1 MVYTKYEAKH
11 MSNFY
16 IKNKEGKF
24 LPIELNSIIN
34 KDLDNRL
41 IIVRVGTDK
50 HPASMSDLDV
60 TEESF
65 RQADIINDLDV
76 SVILTPFQIDVDAV
90 HKDELE
96 DKCIYMQITG
106 GDDIGMLEESLRK
119 MYKKIRRKHEVAVL
133 PTPLKVKDYKK
144 VKDILRRCKIRKDRR
159 GRVKG

>member
-1 MVYTKYEAKH
+1 

-16 IKNKEGKF
+16 IKNKEGKY
-24 LPIELNSIIN
+24 LSVELSSIIN

-41 IIVRVGTDK
+41 IIVRVGTDD

-76 SVILTPFQIDVDAV
+76 SVILTPFQIEVGV
-90 HKDELE
+90 EHKESLE
-96 DKCIYMQITG
+96 DKCIYMQISS
-106 GDDIGMLEESLRK
+106 GDDIGMLEEHLRK
-119 MYKKIRRKHEVAVL
+119 MYKNLSRKHEVSVL

-144 VKDILRRCKIRKDRR
+144 VKDILRRCKIRKERR

>member
-1 MVYTKYEAKH
+1 

-16 IKNKEGKF
+16 IKNKEGNY
-24 LPIELNSIIN
+24 LPIELKSIIN

-41 IIVRVGTDK
+41 IIVRVGTDEY
-50 HPASMSDLDV
+50 PASMSDLDV

-65 RQADIINDLDV
+65 SQADIINDLDV

-90 HKDELE
+90 RKDELE
-96 DKCIYMQITG
+96 DKCIYMQISS
-106 GDDIGMLEESLRK
+106 GDDIGMLEEALKK
-119 MYKKIRRKHEVAVL
+119 MYKSLRRKHEVAVL

>member
-1 MVYTKYEAKH
+1 

-41 IIVRVGTDK
+41 VIVRVGTDD

-76 SVILTPFQIDVDAV
+76 SLILTPFQIDVDAIY
-90 HKDELE
+90 KEDLE
-96 DKCIYMQITG
+96 DKYIYMQISS
-106 GDDIGMLEESLRK
+106 GDDIGMLEETLKK
-119 MYKKIRRKHEVAVL
+119 MYKKTRRKHEVAIL
-133 PTPLKVKDYKK
+133 PTPLKVKDYRK
-144 VKDILRRCKIRKDRR
+144 VKDTLRRCKIRKDRR